1 MFYIYVS
8 ILQIKPDKRL
18 FNEIDEIETG
28 LESFTEQNFY
38 TTSFENTIEEG
49 DRRHRKKGIR
59 KIR

>member
-38 TTSFENTIEEG
+38 TTSFENIIEEG